1 MFGVM
6 TQCIPC
12 PVVGSR
18 LKRLAFILTVIV
30 GGNGLYAQANESRV
44 WTDAQGRTVRASM
57 VSTSGDQVVLQLESG
72 AQSAVSVATLS
83 PQDQAYI
90 RAFSQAPAMPPVTA
104 PAATPAATPGVTM
117 DLAWPQETITV
128 VPKSIEVTPGVQ
140 SDETRR
146 YHYQSGSFEFIS
158 FAPLAGTVITA
169 VAADFELIK
178 TAVTHLPWGWEPKPR
193 DGGRFKIY
201 LTETEADYLEM
212 GGSDNTSGFTKDG
225 KSYIKFSSLG
235 LKKVG
240 TRYAFDARQ
249 KEPGRVVGM
258 TLREMMWDKR
268 GLMYPWTASGLE
280 NLMQHVAY
288 QDNGTVRFTGLETSI
303 KKAIKERSGSKAE
316 PDVTRLLRRLRQ
328 DWSVDRGNSNQ
339 FLIEDHLDSM
349 MLMYYF
355 GFLDG
360 DGSGAALHAYF
371 RDIGLSIAR
380 KDFRNYRDKG
390 TELMNTLLAGRDD
403 ATLAEEIRQKY
414 RSIGIKL

>member
-1 MFGVM
+1 M
-6 TQCIPC
+6 
-12 PVVGSR
+12 
-18 LKRLAFILTVIV
+18 KRLALIITLIAS
-30 GGNGLYAQANESRV
+30 GNGLFGQAYESRL

-57 VSTSGDQVVLQLESG
+57 VSTSDGQVVLTLESG
-72 AQSAVSVATLS
+72 AQSAVPLATLS
-83 PQDQAYI
+83 PQDQAYV
-90 RAFSQAPAMPPVTA
+90 RAFSQAPAMPQPQATA
-104 PAATPAATPGVTM
+104 PTSS
-117 DLAWPQETITV
+117 LAGPLTWPQIIITV
-128 VPKSIEVTPGVQ
+128 DPKSIEVTPGLQ

-146 YHYQSGSFEFIS
+146 YHYQSGSFEFIA
-158 FAPLAGTVITA
+158 FAPLAGTVMTA

-178 TAVTHLPWGWEPKPR
+178 SAVTRLPWGWEPKPR

-201 LTETEADYLEM
+201 LTETEADYIEM

-249 KEPGRVVGM
+249 REPGRVVGM
-258 TLREMMWDKR
+258 TIREMMWDKR

-303 KKAIKERSGSKAE
+303 KKAIKERSGSKVE

-328 DWSVDRGNSNQ
+328 DWSVERGDSNQ

-349 MLMYYF
+349 MLIYYF

-371 RDIGLSIAR
+371 RDIGQSIVR

-414 RSIGIKL
+414 RSLGIKL